1 VIRRWLPIGVGVLLA
16 ALGAGFT
23 FYLRL
28 TASNPAPPRRADG
41 IVVLTGGPERIE
53 TGLRLLAEGR
63 APRLLVSGV
72 GQGVELPE
80 LVRRAGAD
88 APSLAGRVTLG
99 RMATTTHTN
108 AAETGSWVR
117 AQGVRSLIVVTADF
131 HMPRALVELGRAMP
145 DVVLHPVP
153 VPSGQGAV
161 PAVSWRRLGEEYVKW
176 VLTLL
181 GLSGYAQPAMSGPA
195 TGATDGPWLGRVA

>member
-1 VIRRWLPIGVGVLLA
+1 MIRRWLPVALGVLLA
-16 ALGAGFT
+16 LLGAGFA

-28 TASNPAPPRRADG
+28 AASTPAPPRRADG

-53 TGLRLLAEGR
+53 TGLRLLAEER

-72 GQGVELPE
+72 GHGVELPE
-80 LVRRAGAD
+80 LLRRAGAD
-88 APSLAGRVTLG
+88 APPLAGRVTLG

-108 AAETGSWVR
+108 ATETGAWVR
-117 AQGVRSLIVVTADF
+117 AQGIHGLIVVTADF
-131 HMPRALVELGRAMP
+131 HMPRAVVELGRAMP
-145 DVVLHPVP
+145 DVVLYPVP

-181 GLSGYAQPAMSGPA
+181 GMSGYAQPATSGPA
-195 TGATDGPWLGRVA
+195 TGAADGPWLGSVA